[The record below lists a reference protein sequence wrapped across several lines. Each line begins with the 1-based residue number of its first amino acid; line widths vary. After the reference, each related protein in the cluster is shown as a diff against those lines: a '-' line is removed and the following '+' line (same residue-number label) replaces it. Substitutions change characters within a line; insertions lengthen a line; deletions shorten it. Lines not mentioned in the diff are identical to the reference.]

1 MPIHT
6 RAMHAILM
14 PNLHGLYQPLHDA
27 CNKKRCLHLYLVLN
41 DGILFCIL
49 LLMTVLNNTFMLRFT
64 TTPSLF
70 NNHLQSI

>member
-6 RAMHAILM
+6 RARLAILYAELAWAI
-14 PNLHGLYQPLHDA
+14 PTATRCLS
-27 CNKKRCLHLYLVLN
+27 KKRCLHLYFVQN

-49 LLMTVLNNTFMLRFT
+49 LLMAVLNNTFMLRFT